1 MKRRILELAALAVS
15 LALGSGSAAHA
26 QATDAVIDR
35 IKAKKAIS
43 IGYREASIP
52 FSYIDAQGKPTGYST
67 ELCTRVASTVK
78 AALGLPEIE
87 IKWVPVN
94 LQNRIPLVA
103 NGTVD
108 ISCESAVNTI
118 GRQAQVD
125 FSTPFFISST
135 RFLVKAKSG
144 ISELADLNGKSIALP
159 INSVPERLIK
169 ALIARDKL
177 NIRIVPV
184 RDNSEGFLALS
195 TDRVDA
201 FSTDDILLFGL
212 RSKSQSPADYEVV
225 GKPLSFDSYG
235 FLVQK
240 NSTVFLSLVN
250 ATLARLARE
259 GELTKI
265 YGTWFEPLGVP
276 LSTPLATTFQIIG
289 IPE

>member
-1 MKRRILELAALAVS
+1 MKRRILGLAAIGIS
-15 LALGSGSAAHA
+15 LALGLAPAARA
-26 QATDAVIDR
+26 QATDAVIER
-35 IKAKKAIS
+35 IKARKAIA

-67 ELCTRVASTVK
+67 ELCIRVAATVK
-78 AALGLPEIE
+78 TALGLPELE

-125 FSTPFFISST
+125 FSSPFFVSST

-144 ISELADLNGKSIALP
+144 IAELADLDGKSIALP

-212 RSKSQSPADYEVV
+212 RSKAPSPTDYAVV
-225 GKPLSFDSYG
+225 GKPLSYDSYG

-259 GELTKI
+259 GELARI
-265 YGTWFEPLGVP
+265 YAIWFEPIGVP
-276 LSTPLATTFQIIG
+276 LSAPLATTFQIIA

>member
-1 MKRRILELAALAVS
+1 MKRRILELAAIAVS
-15 LALGSGSAAHA
+15 LALGTASAAQA
-26 QATDAVIDR
+26 QASDAVIDR
-35 IKAKKAIS
+35 IKAKKTIA

-52 FSYIDAQGKPTGYST
+52 FSYINAQGRPTGYST
-67 ELCTRVASTVK
+67 ELCTRVAATVK
-78 AALGLPEIE
+78 TALGLPELE

-125 FSTPFFISST
+125 FSSPFFVSST
-135 RFLVKAKSG
+135 RLLVKAKSG
-144 ISELADLNGKSIALP
+144 IAELSDLDGKSIALP

-212 RSKSQSPADYEVV
+212 RSKAPAPADYAVV
-225 GKPLSFDSYG
+225 GKPLSYDSYG

-250 ATLARLARE
+250 ATLARLARD
-259 GELTKI
+259 GELARI
-265 YGTWFEPLGVP
+265 YGTWFEPIGVP
-276 LSTPLATTFQIIG
+276 LSAPLATTFQIIG

>member
-1 MKRRILELAALAVS
+1 MKGRILALAAICISA
-15 LALGSGSAAHA
+15 ALGAASTAGA
-26 QATDAVIDR
+26 QSSDAVLDR
-35 IKAKKAIS
+35 IKAKKSIS

-67 ELCTRVASTVK
+67 DLCVKAAATVK
-78 AALGLPEIE
+78 AALGLAELE
-87 IKWVPVN
+87 VKWVPVN

-125 FSTPFFISST
+125 FSSPFFVSST

-144 ISELADLNGKSIALP
+144 IAELSDLAGKSIALP

-212 RSKSQSPADYEVV
+212 RSKAPSPADYAVV
-225 GKPLSFDSYG
+225 GKSLSYDSYG

-259 GELTKI
+259 GELARI

-276 LSTPLATTFQIIG
+276 LSAPLATTFQIIA